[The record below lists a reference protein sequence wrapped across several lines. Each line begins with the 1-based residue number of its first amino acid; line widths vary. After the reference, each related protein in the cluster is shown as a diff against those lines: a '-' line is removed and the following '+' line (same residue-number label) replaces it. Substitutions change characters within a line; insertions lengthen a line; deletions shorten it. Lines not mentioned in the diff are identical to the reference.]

1 MRVKSRVIP
10 RRNRRTS
17 ERLNSV
23 VKNSILDHS
32 AAEDPCAHCLAWQ
45 AEDGKFINGFNA
57 GRSTQLNP
65 SFDVNVDMTLLP
77 SSAISIVCTAST
89 LPEKIVSNREMG
101 ELLTANVHI
110 DDEAAAD
117 IVAKTRE
124 RSLLIE
130 TKTGLRAR
138 RFFDPEQSPVGVG
151 AELLDRLI
159 PRDAWTTLDAVIVS
173 SSSTQGFPGLSQQI
187 VANARQRHPELGS
200 PFVLDVGSNA
210 CTSFMYG
217 ITIGAS
223 IIRAL
228 GYRHVA
234 CVAVEFAS
242 RCIAYDPI
250 AFGTS
255 TLFGDAAAGIL
266 LGNNEDGIATIRAV
280 RASSL
285 VDEETVGMIKGSGM
299 QAADLFADVPLAMR
313 WFMSGPPVA
322 IGATRILIE
331 EIQRYQAEG
340 ATIDWLIPHQAN
352 LTRILIPACEKT
364 GIDPNRL
371 CASFAETGNT
381 SSASIPLLLDQLA
394 RSGRAMPGQTALL
407 VGFGASFTL
416 SSALIEFGRER
427 T

>member
-1 MRVKSRVIP
+1 MQ
-10 RRNRRTS
+10 
-17 ERLNSV
+17 LNS
-23 VKNSILDHS
+23 L
-32 AAEDPCAHCLAWQ
+32 
-45 AEDGKFINGFNA
+45 
-57 GRSTQLNP
+57 
-65 SFDVNVDMTLLP
+65 FDMNVSMRLLP
-77 SSAISIVCTAST
+77 SSAVSIVCTAST
-89 LPEKIVSNREMG
+89 LPEKVVSNREIG
-101 ELLTANVHI
+101 ELLTANVRI

-124 RSLLIE
+124 RSHLIE
-130 TKTGLRAR
+130 RKTGLRAR
-138 RFFDPEQSPVGVG
+138 HFFDPQQSPVVVG
-151 AELLDRLI
+151 AELLERLI
-159 PRDAWTTLDAVIVS
+159 TGDAWATLDALIVS

-187 VANARQRHPELGS
+187 LANARQRHPELGS

-217 ITIGAS
+217 ITIGVS
-223 IIRAL
+223 TMRAL

-234 CVAVEFAS
+234 CLAVEFAS

-255 TLFGDAAAGIL
+255 TLFGDAAAGVL
-266 LGNNEDGIATIRAV
+266 LGSDESGIATIRAV
-280 RASSL
+280 RASSM
-285 VDEETVGMIKGSGM
+285 VDEATIGMIKGSGM
-299 QAADLFADVPLAMR
+299 QAAQLSAEVPMAMR

-340 ATIDWLIPHQAN
+340 VTIDWLIPHQAN
-352 LTRILIPACEKT
+352 LTRILVPACEKT

-416 SSALIEFGRER
+416 SSALIEFSLER